1 VVRVN
6 SLTFSRLYSDL
17 NMNKKPWKSLEKT
30 VLQETP
36 FPLVREKL
44 RSHTGAEL
52 VYTYVPGRH
61 NWVTIFPV
69 TGNKTVLLVRQ
80 YRHIWGEFFLELPA
94 GGGNPS
100 EAPILAAQREL
111 QEEVGATSS
120 EWIALPSYRAPGL
133 FAATI
138 HPFLALDCDRIALPQ
153 HEDGELMDVLE
164 VPLLEAYQMLEE
176 GQINEAS
183 NIIVMLCAKPILQ
196 AKGLLV

>member
-1 VVRVN
+1 
-6 SLTFSRLYSDL
+6 
-17 NMNKKPWKSLEKT
+17 MNKKPWESLEKT
-30 VLQETP
+30 MLQETP

-61 NWVTIFPV
+61 NWVTVLPV
-69 TGNKTVLLVRQ
+69 TSKRTVFLVRQ

-94 GGGNPS
+94 GGGHQS
-100 EAPILAAQREL
+100 EAPLKAAQREL

-120 EWIALPSYRAPGL
+120 EWVTLPSYRAPGL

-138 HPFLALDCDRIALPQ
+138 HPFLALNCDRTLLPQ
-153 HEDGELMDVLE
+153 HEDGELMAVIA
-164 VPLLEAYQMLEE
+164 VPLTQAYQMLED

-183 NIIVMLCAKPILQ
+183 NIIAMLRAKSILQ
-196 AKGLLV
+196 AKGMFG

>member
-1 VVRVN
+1 
-6 SLTFSRLYSDL
+6 
-17 NMNKKPWKSLEKT
+17 MNEKPWESLEKT

-36 FPLVREKL
+36 FVLVREKL

-61 NWVTIFPV
+61 NWVTVFPV
-69 TGNKTVLLVRQ
+69 TGDKTVLLIRQ

-100 EAPILAAQREL
+100 EAPVHAAQREL

-120 EWIALPSYRAPGL
+120 DWIALPSYRAPGL
-133 FAATI
+133 FAAII

-153 HEDGELMDVLE
+153 HEDGELMEVLE
-164 VPLLEAYQMLEE
+164 VSLPEAFQMLED
-176 GQINEAS
+176 GLINEAS
-183 NIIVMLCAKPILQ
+183 NIIAMLRAKAILQ
-196 AKGLLV
+196 AKGLLA

>member
-1 VVRVN
+1 
-6 SLTFSRLYSDL
+6 
-17 NMNKKPWKSLEKT
+17 MNKTPWESLEKT

-36 FPLVREKL
+36 FVLVREKL

-61 NWVTIFPV
+61 HWVTVFPI
-69 TGNKTVLLVRQ
+69 TSDGTVLLVRQ

-94 GGGNPS
+94 GGGNQS
-100 EAPILAAQREL
+100 EAPVDAAQREL
-111 QEEVGATSS
+111 QEEVGASSS

-138 HPFLALDCDRIALPQ
+138 HPFLALNCNRIALPQ

-164 VPLLEAYQMLEE
+164 VPLFKAYQMLEE

-183 NIIVMLCAKPILQ
+183 NIIAMLRAKPILQ
-196 AKGLLV
+196 AKRLLD

>member
-1 VVRVN
+1 
-6 SLTFSRLYSDL
+6 
-17 NMNKKPWKSLEKT
+17 MNKKPWESLEKT
-30 VLQETP
+30 MLQETP

-61 NWVTIFPV
+61 NWVTVFPM
-69 TGNKTVLLVRQ
+69 TSNQTVLLVRQ

-94 GGGNPS
+94 GGANPS
-100 EAPILAAQREL
+100 EDTVHAAQREL

-138 HPFLALDCDRIALPQ
+138 HPFLALNCNRTLLPQ
-153 HEDGELMDVLE
+153 HEDGELMDVIEVPFLE
-164 VPLLEAYQMLEE
+164 VYQMLED

-183 NIIVMLCAKPILQ
+183 NIIAMLRAKSILQ
-196 AKGLLV
+196 AKGLLR

>member
-1 VVRVN
+1 MLKNHIVVHTN
-6 SLTFSRLYSDL
+6 SLTSSRLYSDL
-17 NMNKKPWKSLEKT
+17 IMNQKPWESLEKT

-36 FPLVREKL
+36 FVLVRETL

-61 NWVTIFPV
+61 HWVT
-69 TGNKTVLLVRQ
+69 Q

-100 EAPILAAQREL
+100 EAPVHAAQREL

-138 HPFLALDCDRIALPQ
+138 HPFLALDCDRVALPQ
-153 HEDGELMDVLE
+153 HEDGELMEVLE
-164 VPLLEAYQMLEE
+164 VPLLEAYQMLED
-176 GQINEAS
+176 GLISEAS
-183 NIIVMLCAKPILQ
+183 NIIAMLRAKPVLQ
-196 AKGLLV
+196 AKGILD

>member
-1 VVRVN
+1 MDK
-6 SLTFSRLYSDL
+6 T
-17 NMNKKPWKSLEKT
+17 PWESLEKT
-30 VLQETP
+30 ILQETP

-69 TGNKTVLLVRQ
+69 TGNGTVLLIRQ

-94 GGGNPS
+94 GGGNLS
-100 EAPILAAQREL
+100 EAPVHAAQREL

-138 HPFLALDCDRIALPQ
+138 HPFLALNCDRTLPLQ
-153 HEDGELMDVLE
+153 HEDGELMEVIE
-164 VPLLEAYQMLEE
+164 VPLAQAYQMLED

-183 NIIVMLCAKPILQ
+183 NIIAMLRAKPVLRTKVML
-196 AKGLLV
+196 V